1 MLLLTMLMNKYKLN
15 KSQRRELISA
25 VFQGERTNNRIIP
38 HVYYINWHTRMRL
51 FIKIL
56 VICAAIFGVFELISV
71 LNRDRYLTFE
81 LRSVIECMAIAVLGL
96 LIIIVAARDLLL
108 KFKYGQNTLL
118 YAKSDRYLNKALT
131 RTVSLKLIKIHN
143 LGLYK
148 KLFFA
153 CFVGRDRVAVDLI
166 NTDKVLAQLSY
177 EHEVSKLNSRLI
189 KNNRVLSE
197 QVINK
202 LNLELDQIDQK
213 FDKLLTSDVERVY
226 MQMINDF
233 DGIYIRDLPDDLYEK
248 VMGHDPDDTI
258 LK

>member
-1 MLLLTMLMNKYKLN
+1 MSMDKYKLN
-15 KSQRRELISA
+15 KSQRSELISA

-38 HVYYINWHTRMRL
+38 HVHYINWYTRMRL

-56 VICAAIFGVFELISV
+56 VICAVIFGVFELISV
-71 LNRDRYLTFE
+71 LNRDSYLTFE

-96 LIIIVAARDLLL
+96 FIIIVAARDLLL

-153 CFVGRDRVAVDLI
+153 CFVGRGRVAVDLI
-166 NTDKVLAQLSY
+166 NSDKVLAQLSY
-177 EHEVSKLNSRLI
+177 EHEASKLNSRLI
-189 KNNRVLSE
+189 KNNRVLSK

-202 LNLELDQIDQK
+202 LNLEFDQIDQK
-213 FDKLLTSDVERVY
+213 FDKLLTNDVQYVY
-226 MQMINDF
+226 RQMINDF
-233 DGIYIRDLPDDLYEK
+233 DGIYMRDLPDDLYEK
-248 VMGHDPDDTI
+248 AIGHEPDDNI
-258 LK
+258 

>member
-1 MLLLTMLMNKYKLN
+1 MLMNKYKLN

-38 HVYYINWHTRMRL
+38 HVHYVNWYTRMRL

-56 VICAAIFGVFELISV
+56 VICAVIFGVFELISA
-71 LNRDRYLTFE
+71 LNRDSYLTFE
-81 LRSVIECMAIAVLGL
+81 LRSVIEGMAIAAVSLFM
-96 LIIIVAARDLLL
+96 IAIAVRDMRL
-108 KFKYGQNTLL
+108 KFKYSKSTLL
-118 YAKSDRYLNKALT
+118 YAKSDQYLNKALT
-131 RTVSLKLIKIHN
+131 RTVSLKLIKLHN

-153 CFVGRDRVAVDLI
+153 CFVGRGQVAADLI

-177 EHEVSKLNSRLI
+177 EHEASKLNSRLI

-197 QVINK
+197 QVTNK

-213 FDKLLTSDVERVY
+213 FDKLLTRDVERVY

-248 VMGHDPDDTI
+248 VMGHEPDDNI
-258 LK
+258 